1 MQYLFTRISGST
13 CSIYLPV
20 LQEARAEAEALMG
33 VKANLATPRSGEPL
47 IAAIQDFIT
56 GAYLL
61 SHKDV
66 STVVNYLFQI
76 SCRST
81 YKMKLRQSY
90 NILIQNYSYCEI
102 MTSQMTHL

>member
-1 MQYLFTRISGST
+1 
-13 CSIYLPV
+13 
-20 LQEARAEAEALMG
+20 MG

-66 STVVNYLFQI
+66 STVLKRFRVA
-76 SCRST
+76 
-81 YKMKLRQSY
+81 
-90 NILIQNYSYCEI
+90 ILSI
-102 MTSQMTHL
+102 

>member
-1 MQYLFTRISGST
+1 MIFNACLIW
-13 CSIYLPV
+13 
-20 LQEARAEAEALMG
+20 QEARAEAEALMG

-66 STVVNYLFQI
+66 SYLVLLVLNISTVIVCLCWDTRYNSTYNVELHCTVVFYRCF
-76 SCRST
+76 
-81 YKMKLRQSY
+81 
-90 NILIQNYSYCEI
+90 
-102 MTSQMTHL
+102 

>member
-1 MQYLFTRISGST
+1 
-13 CSIYLPV
+13 
-20 LQEARAEAEALMG
+20 MG

-66 STVVNYLFQI
+66 SSHVAMETN
-76 SCRST
+76 
-81 YKMKLRQSY
+81 
-90 NILIQNYSYCEI
+90 
-102 MTSQMTHL
+102 